1 MKNKKNIKKKESHQ
15 KKQKKIG
22 LNKMNYNQF
31 KIKNKL
37 KNKIVYRNKNKSK
50 QNSLNL
56 MILKQ
61 KLFSS
66 QNN

>member
-1 MKNKKNIKKKESHQ
+1 MKNKFKNLKKKEYYQ
-15 KKQKKIG
+15 KKKIG